1 LLRYLAAEPRILG
14 PTRDRS
20 FLIKGQEPA
29 GIIGFATAVFLIL
42 AWRNAGYL
50 GLDGFALPMARERL
64 HRSRPATGITAPPL
78 PAEEP
83 VS

>member
-1 LLRYLAAEPRILG
+1 M
-14 PTRDRS
+14 
-20 FLIKGQEPA
+20 
-29 GIIGFATAVFLIL
+29 AVFLIL

-50 GLDGFALPMARERL
+50 GLDGFALPLARERL
-64 HRSRPATGITAPPL
+64 HRGRPVTGLSAPPL